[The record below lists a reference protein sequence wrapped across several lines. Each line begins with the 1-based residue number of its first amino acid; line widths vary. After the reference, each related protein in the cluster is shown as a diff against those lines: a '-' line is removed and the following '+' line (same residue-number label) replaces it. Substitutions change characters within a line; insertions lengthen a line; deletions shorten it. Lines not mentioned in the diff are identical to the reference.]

1 MVFFVAFCHP
11 YVRAVFFK
19 HIHRFFSFFVYP
31 KANPAKMNISICKT
45 YQS

>member
-19 HIHRFFSFFVYP
+19 HIHRFSPFLYILKQTP
-31 KANPAKMNISICKT
+31 LR
-45 YQS
+45 